1 MSQRVSEN
9 IVICFDVSRSMYRKD
24 YLPNRLNSCKKA
36 LQYLVSARLQKDP
49 STSFAII
56 AISDTPKLVL
66 DFNNNEE
73 KIIEKLN
80 NIEFAGRSALG
91 NALDLGIQK
100 LIDEWKPQILIVGL
114 PLNMD
119 GTEQKMTK
127 ASKKFGNRLNGRFQI
142 PVEWQ
147 DERLTTFE
155 ALEHLGIH
163 SKLQAKQRDDV
174 DRISAQL
181 ILQSWLNEQ

>member
-1 MSQRVSEN
+1 MSNPRTFLGFDYGLKN
-9 IVICFDVSRSMYRKD
+9 IGVAVGQDLTKTANPLSVIKARDGI
-24 YLPNRLNSCKKA
+24 PNW
-36 LQYLVSARLQKDP
+36 D
-49 STSFAII
+49 
-56 AISDTPKLVL
+56 D
-66 DFNNNEE
+66 
-73 KIIEKLN
+73 
-80 NIEFAGRSALG
+80 
-91 NALDLGIQK
+91 IQK
-100 LIDEWKPQILIVGL
+100 LIDEWKPQVLIVGL

-119 GTEQKMTK
+119 GSEQTMTK
-127 ASKKFGNRLNGRFQI
+127 ASRKFGNRLNGRFQI

-163 SKLQAKQRDDV
+163 SKLDAKQREDV